1 MPSTPASMTARR
13 ANSCLGKYKSSE
25 CSNLGRFDVFFCW
38 RGFRSASPS
47 GHPGIPCT
55 ELDRAI
61 DVLIP
66 AVRNSA
72 KQIDQ
77 ASNAQKVADAINAY
91 ADAAEQ
97 VGEDDTTAEAT
108 VGKAACGRAGSLPSS
123 QPAA

>member
-1 MPSTPASMTARR
+1 MTIPAW
-13 ANSCLGKYKSSE
+13 GKYKSSE
-25 CSNLGRFDVFFCW
+25 CSNLSRFDVFLCW

-97 VGEDDTTAEAT
+97 VGEDDTTAEAA
-108 VGKAACGRAGSLPSS
+108 VGKAACGRAGSLPSR